1 MSINWSEVPENEK
14 EKVAFLYQVKS
25 FNRDEWKSRFP
36 LGCPTL
42 KDEGGCIRTADFL
55 GVDPN
60 GYDLFSSDEERL
72 NLLTKYGIV

>member
-14 EKVAFLYQVKS
+14 EKVAFLYQVGS
-25 FNRDEWKSRFP
+25 LNADEWKSRFP
-36 LGCPTL
+36 LGRAVM
-42 KDEGGCIRTADFL
+42 KNEGGCIRTADFW